1 MTSLQQMINVDSE
14 NTFLNILFKS
24 FKENKIRY
32 AVMRNYEPLP
42 FSSGGSDLDI
52 IINSGDEARTRMVVR
67 EAIQSAGGVPIGLAE
82 SAGFFK
88 VYALGETLG
97 VTRQWWGMRLDLN
110 VGLYFRGLRL
120 LDEQVAWPLRFHH
133 GISVLEDGFAGVL
146 GVLKEVLN
154 NEIFPDRYKKA
165 AQMAAKDSWFEIE
178 LLLAPMGTE
187 ALTKLRAMLLSDLPA
202 EKLQSE
208 CRLFRQVFMSH
219 VYRQHVIKSFWARG
233 AYEWHKV
240 HRYLKPSGVV
250 ITILG
255 VDGAGKS
262 TVINAILPA
271 LNAATH
277 NAVVVQHLRP
287 TLLPPLAR
295 LKGKKHLP
303 AGPVLEPHGSSPS
316 GILGSLFRM
325 VYLTL
330 DYLLGYWLWT
340 RPKIAKQPTVVIF
353 DRYAYDMALD
363 PRRFRIGL
371 SSRVAGWFAALAPK
385 PDLIICLHGDPEIIA
400 ARKGEL
406 PVEETKR
413 QVNVLREFAR
423 HEARAVLISADT
435 GIDETRDQV
444 LQTLCTF
451 LEKRAKERF

>member
-1 MTSLQQMINVDSE
+1 MTPIQPKQVEPEAGFLLTLFESL
-14 NTFLNILFKS
+14 TTHG
-24 FKENKIRY
+24 IRY
-32 AVMRNYEPLP
+32 AVMRNHEPLP

-52 IINSGDEARTRMVVR
+52 LTIPNHAEQVKLIVLKVIR
-67 EAIQSAGGVPIGLAE
+67 SAGGVPIGIAE

-88 VYALGETLG
+88 IYALGKTLG
-97 VTRQWWGMRLDLN
+97 VTERWWGLRLDFN
-110 VGLYFRGLRL
+110 TGLYFRGMRL
-120 LDEQVAWPLRFHH
+120 LDEQVAWPLRYHH
-133 GISVLEDGFAGVL
+133 GIPVLEDGFAGVL
-146 GVLKEVLN
+146 GILKEVLN
-154 NEIFPDRYKKA
+154 NEIFPDRYIKTAKMA
-165 AQMAAKDSWFEIE
+165 AQNSWHEIE
-178 LLLAPMGTE
+178 LLLAPLGAE
-187 ALTKLRAMLLSDLPA
+187 ALTKFRKMLLSDSPA

-208 CRLFRQVFMSH
+208 CRLLRQEFMSH
-219 VYRQHVIKSFWARG
+219 VFRQHVIKSCWARV
-233 AYEWHKV
+233 AYEWYKV
-240 HRYLKPSGVV
+240 RRYLKPSGVV
-250 ITILG
+250 VAILG
-255 VDGAGKS
+255 TDGAGKS

-316 GILGSLFRM
+316 GTLGSLFRM

-330 DYLLGYWLWT
+330 DYLFGYWLWT

-363 PRRFRIGL
+363 PRRFRIGM
-371 SSRVAGWFAALAPK
+371 SSRVAGWFAALVPK

-406 PVEETKR
+406 PVEETKQ
-413 QVNVLREFAR
+413 QVNALREFAR
-423 HEARAVLISADT
+423 HEPRAVLISTDT

>member
-1 MTSLQQMINVDSE
+1 MKYVPE
-14 NTFLNILFKS
+14 GFFLKKFFDNLNASGIC
-24 FKENKIRY
+24 Y
-32 AVMRNYEPLP
+32 AVMRNHEPLP

-52 IINSGDEARTRMVVR
+52 IVAPNHAEQARMIAFK
-67 EAIQSAGGVPIGLAE
+67 AIRSAGGVPIGIAE
-82 SAGFFK
+82 SPGFFK
-88 VYALGETLG
+88 VYALGKEEKSTES
-97 VTRQWWGMRLDLN
+97 WWGVCLDFN
-110 VGLYFRGLRL
+110 AGLYFRGLRL
-120 LDEQVAWPLRFHH
+120 LDEHIAWPLRYHH
-133 GISVLEDGFAGVL
+133 GISVLDDGFAGVL
-146 GVLKEVLN
+146 GILKEVLN
-154 NEIFPDRYKKA
+154 NEIYPVRYIEA
-165 AQMAAKDSWFEIE
+165 ARMVASSDDWHQIE
-178 LLLAPMGTE
+178 ALLAPMGTGV
-187 ALTKLRAMLLSDLPA
+187 LTRLRAMLLSDLPA
-202 EKLQSE
+202 EKLLDE
-208 CRLFRQVFMSH
+208 CRKLRQEFMQYVFS
-219 VYRQHVIKSFWARG
+219 QHAVLSCWARVI
-233 AYEWHKV
+233 YEWCKV
-240 HRYLKPSGVV
+240 RRYLKSSGVV
-250 ITILG
+250 IAILG

-303 AGPVLEPHGSSPS
+303 VGPVLKPHGSSPS

-330 DYLLGYWLWT
+330 DYFLGYWLWT

-371 SSRVAGWFAALAPK
+371 SSRVAGWFASLVPK
-385 PDLIICLHGDPEIIA
+385 PDLIFCLYGDPEVIA

-413 QVNVLREFAR
+413 QINALREFA
-423 HEARAVLISADT
+423 ECEPRAVLISTDT

-451 LEKRAKERF
+451 LEKRAKERL

>member
-1 MTSLQQMINVDSE
+1 MTSIQPQQVEPEAN
-14 NTFLNILFKS
+14 FLSTLFES
-24 FKENKIRY
+24 LTMHKIRY
-32 AVMRNYEPLP
+32 AVMRNHESLP

-52 IINSGDEARTRMVVR
+52 IVASSHAEQVGLIVFKVIR
-67 EAIQSAGGVPIGLAE
+67 SAGGVPIGVAE
-82 SAGFFK
+82 SVGFFK
-88 VYALGETLG
+88 IYAFGKTLG
-97 VTRQWWGMRLDLN
+97 VTEQWWGLCLDFN
-110 VGLYFRGLRL
+110 AGLYFRGLLL
-120 LDEQVAWPLRFHH
+120 LDEQVAWPLRYHH
-133 GISVLEDGFAGVL
+133 GIPVLKDGFAAVL

-154 NEIFPDRYKKA
+154 NEIFPDRYIKA
-165 AQMAAKDSWFEIE
+165 AKIAAQSSWLEIE
-178 LLLAPMGTE
+178 LLLAPMG
-187 ALTKLRAMLLSDLPA
+187 AKAITKLRTMLLSDPPA
-202 EKLQSE
+202 EKLRSE
-208 CRLFRQVFMSH
+208 CRLLRQEFMSH
-219 VYRQHVIKSFWARG
+219 VFRQHVIKGCWARG
-233 AYEWHKV
+233 TYEWHKV
-240 HRYLKPSGVV
+240 RRYLKPSGVV

-303 AGPVLEPHGSSPS
+303 VGPVLEPHGSSPS
-316 GILGSLFRM
+316 GTLGSLFRM

-330 DYLLGYWLWT
+330 DYLLGYWFWT

-371 SSRVAGWFAALAPK
+371 SSCVAGWFASLAPK
-385 PDLIICLHGDPEIIA
+385 PDLIICLHGDPEVIA

-413 QVNVLREFAR
+413 QVNALREFAR
-423 HEARAVLISADT
+423 REPRAVLISTDT

-444 LQTLCTF
+444 LQALCTF
-451 LEKRAKERF
+451 LEKRTKGRL

>member
-1 MTSLQQMINVDSE
+1 MNIAQQYEPEAHFLKNLFVALTSA
-14 NTFLNILFKS
+14 
-24 FKENKIRY
+24 KIRY
-32 AVMRNYEPLP
+32 AVMRNHESLP

-52 IINSGDEARTRMVVR
+52 IVASENGECVKAIVLD
-67 EAIQSAGGVPIGLAE
+67 AIQSSGGVPIGIAE

-88 VYALGETLG
+88 IYALGKILDGTG
-97 VTRQWWGMRLDLN
+97 QWWGLRLDFN
-110 VGLYFRGLRL
+110 VGLYFRGFRL
-120 LDEQVAWPLRFHH
+120 LDEQAAWPLRYHH
-133 GISVLEDGFAGVL
+133 GIPVLEDGFAGVL

-154 NEIFPDRYKKA
+154 NEIFPDRYIKA
-165 AQMAAKDSWFEIE
+165 AQVAAQGNWLEIE
-178 LLLAPMGTE
+178 LLLAPMGVE
-187 ALTKLRAMLLSDLPA
+187 VLTKLRTMLLSELTA
-202 EKLQSE
+202 EKLKSG
-208 CRLFRQVFMSH
+208 CRLLRQVFFFH
-219 VYRQHVIKSFWARG
+219 VFRQHIIKSCWARG
-233 AYEWHKV
+233 AYELHKLR
-240 HRYLKPSGVV
+240 RYVKPSGLV

-255 VDGAGKS
+255 ADGTGKS

-316 GILGSLFRM
+316 GTLGSLLRM

-371 SSRVAGWFAALAPK
+371 PSRVAGWFAALAPK
-385 PDLIICLHGDPEIIA
+385 PDLIICLHGAPEIIA
-400 ARKGEL
+400 ARKREL
-406 PVEETKR
+406 PVVETKR
-413 QVNVLREFAR
+413 QVNALREFAR
-423 HEARAVLISADT
+423 HEPRAVLISTDNS
-435 GIDETRDQV
+435 INETRDEV
-444 LQTLCTF
+444 LQALCTF
-451 LEKRAKERF
+451 LEKRTKERF